1 MIWVPVM
8 YICVLEKC
16 EFLQQQ
22 TIYTD
27 RALCQQVI
35 KEKVDWYLENTHA
48 RAEGICVDVYVDLK
62 QPYKSATNDQ
72 FKKP

>member
-16 EFLQQQ
+16 EFLQQK

-27 RALCQQVI
+27 RALCEQVI
-35 KEKVDWYLENTHA
+35 KEKVDRYLDNTNA
-48 RAEGICVDVYVDLK
+48 RAEGICVDVYVELK
-62 QPYKSATNDQ
+62 SDQ
-72 FKKP
+72 FKKS

>member
-8 YICVLEKC
+8 FICVLEKC

-22 TIYTD
+22 TVYTNRD
-27 RALCQQVI
+27 LCVKTI
-35 KEKVDWYLENTHA
+35 NEKVNWYIQNTAA

-62 QPYKSATNDQ
+62 QPNMPVKNDQ
-72 FKKP
+72 FSKP

>member
-27 RALCQQVI
+27 RALCIQTINQ
-35 KEKVDWYLENTHA
+35 KVDWYNKNTYA
-48 RAEGICVDVYVDLK
+48 RAEGICVDVYVEMK
-62 QPYKSATNDQ
+62 QPNVPVKNDQ
-72 FKKP
+72 FSKP

>member
-22 TIYTD
+22 TVYTD
-27 RALCQQVI
+27 RALCIQTINQ
-35 KEKVDWYLENTHA
+35 KVDWYNKNTHA
-48 RAEGICVDVYVDLK
+48 RAEGICVDVYVEMK
-62 QPYKSATNDQ
+62 QPNMPVKNDQ
-72 FKKP
+72 FTKP

>member
-8 YICVLEKC
+8 FICVLEKC

-22 TIYTD
+22 TVYTD
-27 RALCQQVI
+27 RALCIKVI
-35 KEKVDWYLENTHA
+35 DEKVNWYIQNTAA

-62 QPYKSATNDQ
+62 QPNMPVKNDQ
-72 FKKP
+72 FSKP

>member
-35 KEKVDWYLENTHA
+35 KQKVDWYLQNTHA
-48 RAEGICVDVYVDLK
+48 RAEGTCIDVYVELK
-62 QPYKSATNDQ
+62 SDQ
-72 FKKP
+72 FKKS